1 MAGPINTSTFF
12 QSNSKVL
19 KAVYV
24 QNMKKVPAVYQ
35 EVFNTLDVDMKRPFA
50 TFQPIIEMGTL
61 AVKQEGAN
69 PAFDQPIE
77 GIPTTFLY
85 QTFALAYKITEEA
98 ELEDA
103 MALIKRLPGM
113 LAYSEQ
119 VTKDLLFWQ
128 AFNLAFTSGVNGAD
142 GVPLVSTAHPLIGA
156 PGNPT
161 FSNSGGT
168 VALSPE
174 ALQAAYISFH
184 TMLSDRGLPMYKT
197 PKQLVIPPQLQKV
210 AEEILGSPYYP
221 YSNENR
227 TNVVQRS
234 VTPLVSRYLT
244 SPTAWFVLA
253 GKGDIEGD
261 SHSLVTGFKWQNRQR
276 TWVDESTGNMNH
288 RTSFRA
294 TYGFKNFRGFWGSQ
308 GS

>member
-24 QNMKKVPAVYQ
+24 QNIKKVPPLYQ
-35 EVFNTLDVDMKRPFA
+35 EIFNTLDVDMKRPFYTA
-50 TFQPIIEMGTL
+50 LPIIELGPL
-61 AVKQEGAN
+61 AVKTEGQS
-69 PAFDQPIE
+69 PVFDQAFE

-103 MALIKRLPGM
+103 LSLIKRLPGM

-119 VTKDLLFWQ
+119 ITKDLLFWQ
-128 AFNLAFTSGVNGAD
+128 LFNLAFTAGVNGSD
-142 GVPLVSTAHPLIGA
+142 GVPLVSAAHPLGVS
-156 PGNPT
+156 GQT
-161 FSNSGGT
+161 FSNSGALT
-168 VALSPE
+168 ALSPE
-174 ALQAAYISFH
+174 SLQAAFISFH
-184 TMLSDRGLPMYKT
+184 TMLSDRTNPMYKT
-197 PKQLVIPPQLQKV
+197 PKHLVIPPQLQKI
-210 AEEILGSPYYP
+210 AEEILGSQYYP
-221 YSNENR
+221 YSGENR
-227 TNVVQRS
+227 KNVVERS

-276 TWVDESTGNMNH
+276 TWTDEATGNMNH
-288 RTSFRA
+288 RTSFR
-294 TYGFKNFRGFWGSQ
+294 TTFGFLNWRGFWGSQ

>member
-24 QNMKKVPAVYQ
+24 QNIKKVPPLYQ
-35 EVFNTLDVDMKRPFA
+35 EVFNTLDVDMKRPFV

-61 AVKQEGAN
+61 AVKPEGSN
-69 PAFDQPIE
+69 PAFDQAIE

-103 MALIKRLPGM
+103 MSLIKRLPGM

-128 AFNLAFTSGVNGAD
+128 VFNLAFTAGVNGAD
-142 GVPLVSTAHPLIGA
+142 GVALCSAAHPLIGNGGA
-156 PGNPT
+156 T
-161 FSNSGGT
+161 FSNTASNL
-168 VALSPE
+168 ALSPE

-197 PKQLVIPPQLQKV
+197 PKQLIIPPQLQKV
-210 AEEILGSPYYP
+210 AEEILGSQYYP

-227 TNVVQRS
+227 TNVVQKS

-244 SPTAWFVLA
+244 SSTAWFVAA

-294 TYGFKNFRGFWGSQ
+294 TYGFKNWRGIWGTQ